1 MCHPTLLTPMAKK
14 KVRDRTDEFLKFI
27 GTAGGPVGSPALVG
41 FGGTDVQAQLFA
53 GNSDQYA
60 PIRMKQGDVGV
71 GDPNAVVPPMPQDLD
86 ASYLKLNLP
95 GSPLPR
101 NALLSPQNQM
111 AAEFTQNQ
119 IAANEQLY
127 LRNAMNPIG
136 LMKLPVGNLP
146 PQKKGRR

>member
-1 MCHPTLLTPMAKK
+1 MAKK
-14 KVRDRTDEFLKFI
+14 KARDRADEFIASL
-27 GTAGGPVGSPALVG
+27 GTAGGPIGSPGLIS
-41 FGGTDVQAQLFA
+41 FGGSDIQAQVFA

-60 PIRMKQGDVGV
+60 PIRMRQGDVGV
-71 GDPNAVVPPMPQDLD
+71 GDPNAAVPPMPQDLD
-86 ASYLKLNLP
+86 SSYLKLNLP
-95 GSPLPR
+95 GSPLPA

-127 LRNAMNPIG
+127 LRNAMNPVG
-136 LMKLPVGNLP
+136 LMQLPVGNLP

>member
-1 MCHPTLLTPMAKK
+1 MAKK
-14 KVRDRTDEFLKFI
+14 KARKRAEEFIEAI
-27 GTAGGPVGSPALVG
+27 GTSGGAIGSPGLFA
-41 FGGTDVQAQLFA
+41 FGGNDLQQQLFS

-60 PIRMKQGDVGV
+60 PIRMREGDTRVG
-71 GDPNAVVPPMPQDLD
+71 NAAAMPSDLD

-95 GSPLPR
+95 GSPLPA

-119 IAANEQLY
+119 IAVNEQLY
-127 LRNAMNPIG
+127 LRNAMNPVG

>member
-1 MCHPTLLTPMAKK
+1 M
-14 KVRDRTDEFLKFI
+14 
-27 GTAGGPVGSPALVG
+27 S
-41 FGGTDVQAQLFA
+41 FGGSDIQAQIFA

-60 PIRMKQGDVGV
+60 PIRMRQGDLGV
-71 GDPNAVVPPMPQDLD
+71 GDPNAAVPPMPQDLD

>member
-1 MCHPTLLTPMAKK
+1 MAKK
-14 KVRDRTDEFLKFI
+14 KARDRADDFI
-27 GTAGGPVGSPALVG
+27 ASLGTAGGPIGSPGLMS
-41 FGGTDVQAQLFA
+41 FGGSDIQAQIFA

-60 PIRMKQGDVGV
+60 PIRMRQGDLGV
-71 GDPNAVVPPMPQDLD
+71 GDPNAAVPPMPQDLD

-119 IAANEQLY
+119 IAVNEQLY
-127 LRNAMNPIG
+127 LRNAMNPVC
-136 LMKLPVGNLP
+136 LMQLPVGNLP

>member
-1 MCHPTLLTPMAKK
+1 MAKK
-14 KVRDRTDEFLKFI
+14 KARDRADDFI
-27 GTAGGPVGSPALVG
+27 ASLGTAGGPIGSPGLVS
-41 FGGTDVQAQLFA
+41 FGGSDIQAQIFA

-60 PIRMKQGDVGV
+60 PIRMRQGDTGV
-71 GDPNAVVPPMPQDLD
+71 GDPNAAVPPMPQDLD

-101 NALLSPQNQM
+101 NALLSPQNQ
-111 AAEFTQNQ
+111 

-127 LRNAMNPIG
+127 LRNDMNPVG

>member
-1 MCHPTLLTPMAKK
+1 MAKK
-14 KVRDRTDEFLKFI
+14 KARDRADEFITSL
-27 GTAGGPVGSPALVG
+27 GTAGGPIGSPGLIS
-41 FGGTDVQAQLFA
+41 FGGSDIQAQVFA

-60 PIRMKQGDVGV
+60 PIRMRQGDVGV
-71 GDPNAVVPPMPQDLD
+71 GDPNAAVPPMPQDLD

-95 GSPLPR
+95 GSPLPV

-119 IAANEQLY
+119 IAVNEQLY
-127 LRNAMNPIG
+127 LRNAMNPVG

>member
-14 KVRDRTDEFLKFI
+14 KARDRADEFIASL
-27 GTAGGPVGSPALVG
+27 GTAGGPIGSPGLIS
-41 FGGTDVQAQLFA
+41 FGGSDIQAQVFA

-60 PIRMKQGDVGV
+60 PIRMRQGDVGV
-71 GDPNAVVPPMPQDLD
+71 GDPNAAVSPMPQDLD

-95 GSPLPR
+95 GSPLPA

-127 LRNAMNPIG
+127 LRNAMNPVG
-136 LMKLPVGNLP
+136 LMKLQVGNLP

>member
-1 MCHPTLLTPMAKK
+1 MAKK
-14 KVRDRTDEFLKFI
+14 KARDRADDCIARL
-27 GTAGGPVGSPALVG
+27 GTAGGPIGSPGLMS
-41 FGGTDVQAQLFA
+41 FGGSDIQAQIFA

-60 PIRMKQGDVGV
+60 PIRMRQGDIGV
-71 GDPNAVVPPMPQDLD
+71 GDPNAAVPPMPQDLD

-119 IAANEQLY
+119 IAVNEQLY
-127 LRNAMNPIG
+127 LRNSMNPVG

-146 PQKKGRR
+146 PQQKGRR